1 MGRPAIRRLVELAV
15 AAMLLAAVAAGLHP
29 APPAAASPPVR
40 LAAPLLYPLG
50 LDPFSLSVAETPSGE
65 VYALATGMD
74 PSYAVADALYKVPL
88 GIEGQ
93 DYVRVDRL
101 TTAAQPQGGVL
112 RDMDGDGLLEAL
124 VSAAGEVR
132 LYDWEGFKGTL
143 REVWS
148 AAGTCDPILPGDF
161 DEDGT
166 LDFVGV
172 SASGGSVSVYLGNGD
187 CTFTAGQS
195 NTYPISYMTAALGD
209 FNGDGHDDIAAVPND
224 NDLYI
229 LRGDGAGQF
238 ATPLHVAES
247 YALMGVDVADFNGDG
262 KDDVVSTAGTNV
274 AVLLG
279 NGDCTFSGALLPV
292 TDDLTRV
299 AACDWD
305 GDGDDDAVGFTDD
318 DEGWADVL
326 LASATAPSPPRAR
339 ATRSAEP
346 GSSCAPCT
354 TSTTTGARTSSPPV
368 PSVTPW
374 ACSTRDP
381 TARSARVSRACRAA
395 RKG

>member
-1 MGRPAIRRLVELAV
+1 MGRPASRRAVKWAV
-15 AAMLLAAVAAGLHP
+15 AVVLVAAVAACLRPSP
-29 APPAAASPPVR
+29 AVASAPPVR

-74 PSYAVADALYKVPL
+74 PSHAVADALYKVPL

-101 TTAAQPQGGVL
+101 TTAAQPRAGVL

-132 LYDWEGFKGTL
+132 LYDWEGSKGAL
-143 REVWS
+143 RVVWS
-148 AAGTCDPILPGDF
+148 VAGTCDPILPGDF

-172 SASGGSVSVYLGNGD
+172 SAYGGTFTVYLGNGD
-187 CTFTAGQS
+187 GTFSTGQS

-209 FNGDGHDDIAAVPND
+209 FNGDGHDDIVVVPND

-247 YALMGVDVADFNGDG
+247 YALTGVDVADFNKDG

-279 NGDCTFSGALLPV
+279 NDDCTFSGALLAV
-292 TDDLTRV
+292 TDALTRV

-305 GDGDDDAVGFTDD
+305 GDGDDDAVGFSAD

-326 LASATAPSPPRAR
+326 LGLGNGSFSGVAPASLAR
-339 ATRSAEP
+339 RHL
-346 GSSCAPCT
+346 
-354 TSTTTGARTSSPPV
+354 
-368 PSVTPW
+368 
-374 ACSTRDP
+374 DL
-381 TARSARVSRACRAA
+381 SARRPRRRSRRASGH
-395 RKG
+395 RHRRFPQ